1 MIDLIIE
8 IFKSFILVPFN
19 EAKKE
24 DAYIFSSLHFLM
36 SFLGLMVFIFFL
48 IFAIPAIFISSAIYL
63 PFYLFKKGVL

>member
-8 IFKSFILVPFN
+8 IFESFVLVPFN

-24 DAYIFSSLHFLM
+24 DAYILSSLHFLM

-48 IFAIPAIFISSAIYL
+48 IFVIPVIFISSVIYL
-63 PFYLFKKGVL
+63 PFYLLKKGAL